1 MKYHVHWN
9 SQAEG
14 MVEIEADSVNEAL
27 EIFNDIP
34 YEDLFRDGKNG
45 VIESDSDWEI
55 WAEEIE

>member
-1 MKYHVHWN
+1 
-9 SQAEG
+9 